1 MPAFISG
8 TRICSLIA
16 VLLMLF
22 GLAGCNQSA
31 REWHGK
37 DISNLMPPLEF
48 ELINTEGE
56 AVTASDSA
64 GQVRLVFF
72 GFTHCPDICPTTLAR
87 LSQAVGKLPENERER
102 VTIMFVSVDPSRDT
116 PEQITAYTQFYGDR
130 IAGVTGSEPQL
141 RQLVKRYRTT
151 FGYDEPDE
159 NNNYN
164 VSHSAGVYVFDAGG
178 KARLLLRPELT
189 VAQIRDDISA
199 LAQERRGDSA
209 LAAADR
215 RAALAANPD
224 CEPARRALGGG

>member
-1 MPAFISG
+1 MPNFVSAHRFAIL
-8 TRICSLIA
+8 TALLLA
-16 VLLMLF
+16 VSA
-22 GLAGCNQSA
+22 LAGCEQSS

-37 DISNLMPPLEF
+37 DISGLMPPLEF
-48 ELINTEGE
+48 ELIDTQGK
-56 AVTASDSA
+56 AVNASDSE

-87 LSQAVGKLPENERER
+87 LSQAVGKLPDSQRER
-102 VTIMFVSVDPSRDT
+102 VTIMFVSVDPNRDT
-116 PEQITAYTQFYGDR
+116 PEQIAAYTAFYGDR

-178 KARLLLRPELT
+178 KARLLLRPDLT

-199 LAQERRGDSA
+199 LAQERRS
-209 LAAADR
+209 
-215 RAALAANPD
+215 
-224 CEPARRALGGG
+224 

>member
-1 MPAFISG
+1 MPTFVSG
-8 TRICSLIA
+8 TRIA
-16 VLLMLF
+16 VLLALLLAAF
-22 GLAGCNQSA
+22 ALAGCNQSVS
-31 REWHGK
+31 EWHGK

-48 ELINTEGE
+48 ELTDTQGE

-102 VTIMFVSVDPSRDT
+102 VTIMFVSVDPNRDT
-116 PEQITAYTQFYGDR
+116 PEQIAAYTRFYGDR

-164 VSHSAGVYVFDAGG
+164 VSHSAGVYVFDVGG
-178 KARLLLRPELT
+178 KARLLLRPDLT

-199 LAQERRGDSA
+199 LAQEHRS
-209 LAAADR
+209 
-215 RAALAANPD
+215 
-224 CEPARRALGGG
+224 

>member
-1 MPAFISG
+1 MPTFFSG
-8 TRICSLIA
+8 HRVALLTALLLA
-16 VLLMLF
+16 VFALV
-22 GLAGCNQSA
+22 GCDQSS

-37 DISNLMPPLEF
+37 DISGLMPPLAF
-48 ELINTEGE
+48 ELINTQGQ
-56 AVTASDSA
+56 AVNARDSE
-64 GQVRLVFF
+64 GQVRLLFF

-87 LSQAVGKLPENERER
+87 LSQAVGKLPDSERER

-116 PEQITAYTQFYGDR
+116 PEQIAAYTDFYGDR

-141 RQLVKRYRTT
+141 RQLAKRYRTT

-178 KARLLLRPELT
+178 KARLLLRPDLT

-199 LAQERRGDSA
+199 LAQERRS
-209 LAAADR
+209 
-215 RAALAANPD
+215 
-224 CEPARRALGGG
+224 

>member
-1 MPAFISG
+1 MPTFVSG
-8 TRICSLIA
+8 TRIA
-16 VLLMLF
+16 VLLALLLAAF
-22 GLAGCNQSA
+22 ALAGCNQSVS
-31 REWHGK
+31 EWHGK

-56 AVTASDSA
+56 AVNASDSE

-102 VTIMFVSVDPSRDT
+102 ITIMFVSVDPNRDT
-116 PEQITAYTQFYGDR
+116 PEQIAAYTRFYGDR
-130 IAGVTGSEPQL
+130 IAGVTGSESQL

-164 VSHSAGVYVFDAGG
+164 VSHSAGVYVFDTRG
-178 KARLLLRPELT
+178 KARLLLRPDLT

-199 LAQERRGDSA
+199 LAQEHRS
-209 LAAADR
+209 
-215 RAALAANPD
+215 
-224 CEPARRALGGG
+224 